1 VVAEMTLHAAAAN
14 GNVAEMRR
22 LVASGVNVDELNA
35 HGHTALLHAACND
48 FSFEGITEAAFEREQ
63 AYETT
68 PPHGGAPRC
77 VPDRYAPRPPSP
89 SRAASFFDPTC
100 RASPRARAMPHARH
114 ARTP

>member
-1 VVAEMTLHAAAAN
+1 MLDAP
-14 GNVAEMRR
+14 
-22 LVASGVNVDELNA
+22 S
-35 HGHTALLHAACND
+35 D
-48 FSFEGITEAAFEREQ
+48 FSFEDITEAAFKSEHD
-63 AYETT
+63 YETT